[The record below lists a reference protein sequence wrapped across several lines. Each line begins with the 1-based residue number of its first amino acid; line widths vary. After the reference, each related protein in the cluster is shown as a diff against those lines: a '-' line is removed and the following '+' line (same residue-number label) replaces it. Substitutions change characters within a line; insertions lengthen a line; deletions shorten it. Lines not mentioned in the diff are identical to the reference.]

1 MGTSPELSSEAK
13 ATPYILT
20 LQMGN
25 GSHALGQEHWPPC
38 LGYVTPALS
47 LLSSQ
52 TRRLLRGT
60 SGLTFP
66 RSALSS
72 DCHHSVP
79 F

>member
-38 LGYVTPALS
+38 LGYVTPALQDSVLSDTQAVERHLRPYLSQECS
-47 LLSSQ
+47 L
-52 TRRLLRGT
+52 
-60 SGLTFP
+60 
-66 RSALSS
+66 
-72 DCHHSVP
+72 
-79 F
+79 